1 MFHPGSRRTCWPDAL
16 PSHLLGCPF
25 GVESG
30 RLGMAHV
37 HSPRRLLGTL
47 RGRATLFCSFLAH
60 FLRHPG
66 QICSTLEHFSGYL
79 LFDFRTDIFP
89 ERVEHNS
96 HWPSN
101 RVIKRPLPSM
111 EDGESVYNSQCIRL
125 DEENAAGPQR
135 QTPAREFFFA
145 PGSRRSGLLREE
157 NRSPRTKGL
166 RLAVCLSRA
175 VFSSPGFRDVAVMW
189 AEPCPAHGDGRE
201 YCLLEPGRHLFAST
215 WRHRAFIPCSLTDA
229 YQAHSP

>member
-1 MFHPGSRRTCWPDAL
+1 MRCHPTFWAALSAWKAGDWAWHTFIPPGGSLARSGAAQRYFA
-16 PSHLLGCPF
+16 PSSRIF
-25 GVESG
+25 Y
-30 RLGMAHV
+30 
-37 HSPRRLLGTL
+37 
-47 RGRATLFCSFLAH
+47 ATPVKSVRPWSISAGIYCS
-60 FLRHPG
+60 
-66 QICSTLEHFSGYL
+66 ILEQ
-79 LFDFRTDIFP
+79 IFP